1 MADYDHLFKILMVG
15 DSGVGKSSLLL
26 RFTDD
31 TFSENF
37 ISTIGVDF
45 KIRTVNLEGKV
56 IKMQIW
62 DTAGQER
69 FRTITSSYY
78 RGAHGVIL
86 VYDVTDQVSFN
97 NARQWLTEIERYACS
112 QVVKLLVGNK
122 CDLANKR
129 VVDYVTGKE
138 FADNLSLPF
147 LEASAKEGN
156 NVEKAFLTL
165 VKEIFDRQVPSGAS
179 ADSKGEDANG
189 GFTLDVNK
197 KSKDKKKKSGGGG
210 GGCILL

>member
-1 MADYDHLFKILMVG
+1 MSDYDHLFKILMVG

-69 FRTITSSYY
+69 FRTITT
-78 RGAHGVIL
+78 AI
-86 VYDVTDQVSFN
+86 T
-97 NARQWLTEIERYACS
+97 
-112 QVVKLLVGNK
+112 VVLMV
-122 CDLANKR
+122 
-129 VVDYVTGKE
+129 
-138 FADNLSLPF
+138 
-147 LEASAKEGN
+147 
-156 NVEKAFLTL
+156 
-165 VKEIFDRQVPSGAS
+165 
-179 ADSKGEDANG
+179 
-189 GFTLDVNK
+189 
-197 KSKDKKKKSGGGG
+197 
-210 GGCILL
+210 